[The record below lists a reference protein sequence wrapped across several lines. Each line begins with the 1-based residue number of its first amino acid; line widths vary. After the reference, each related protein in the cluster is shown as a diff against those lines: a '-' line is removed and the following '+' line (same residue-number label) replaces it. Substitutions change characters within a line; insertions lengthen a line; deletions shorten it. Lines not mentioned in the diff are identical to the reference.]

1 MYFELKLSF
10 DLFSSTATQTIIPS
24 APSTFDNCFRCLVI
38 LILLACFVQLHLIWR
53 TLQPSPNAP
62 ADGTTPVDSAQ
73 SLSVSRG
80 SKAATSQSHTPPS
93 VQAQETPT
101 ASNEEAPLA
110 QRPIKDRVPIAQA
123 PVPPEQTET
132 QVNDVYLDNERLV
145 RDRKHTG
152 VIGQKWRTKRHLLYE
167 RTGSR
172 QGLRGSSQLVVDRP
186 PEPADL
192 VLPGTHQHV
201 DPIPEKPACSSLPP
215 AHPIIEGTSITKQNV
230 GTTSHDPLPPISA
243 QTQDSEAENSKN
255 SPLKRTLVGHDLAS
269 DVPFVVLGV
278 GVGDER
284 LPGPRHDIE
293 LIAKHLPKNLFQ
305 ALIDTDATQAA
316 IHREIQ
322 GIFERVLPST
332 SVILYFT
339 GHGNDR
345 NALTLSNGQSVGVDI
360 LLEWIDQTRKD
371 TGKCLPV
378 FLVFDH
384 CRETHDLPLDMSAAK
399 LEQVYII
406 WACLPRQQAY
416 EVGLEENLPYS
427 EFLKIICLTL
437 KELLMN
443 KPQSPSYFLERA
455 VHWMS
460 VAVRVHRGF
469 ICERAKCPDPW
480 LTCLCVT
487 CYAGGLCEHSTHSPD
502 DKRPIQTPAGWF
514 SESKLYSRP
523 RDKHARTIGAIKW
536 LDQVQCDEE

>member
-10 DLFSSTATQTIIPS
+10 DPFSSTATQTIIPS

-80 SKAATSQSHTPPS
+80 SKAATSQSHTPNS
-93 VQAQETPT
+93 VQAQEAST
-101 ASNEEAPLA
+101 ASNEEAPLM

-132 QVNDVYLDNERLV
+132 QANPNQQTSLFVPVA
-145 RDRKHTG
+145 RK
-152 VIGQKWRTKRHLLYE
+152 
-167 RTGSR
+167 GSR

-201 DPIPEKPACSSLPP
+201 DPIPEKPACSSLSP

-230 GTTSHDPLPPISA
+230 GTTSHDPLPPILA

-293 LIAKHLPKNLFQ
+293 LIAKHLPKNLFR

-322 GIFERVLPST
+322 GIFEHVLPST

-345 NALTLSNGQSVGVDI
+345 NALTLSNG
-360 LLEWIDQTRKD
+360 
-371 TGKCLPV
+371 
-378 FLVFDH
+378 
-384 CRETHDLPLDMSAAK
+384 
-399 LEQVYII
+399 
-406 WACLPRQQAY
+406 
-416 EVGLEENLPYS
+416 
-427 EFLKIICLTL
+427 
-437 KELLMN
+437 
-443 KPQSPSYFLERA
+443 
-455 VHWMS
+455 
-460 VAVRVHRGF
+460 
-469 ICERAKCPDPW
+469 
-480 LTCLCVT
+480 
-487 CYAGGLCEHSTHSPD
+487 
-502 DKRPIQTPAGWF
+502 
-514 SESKLYSRP
+514 
-523 RDKHARTIGAIKW
+523 
-536 LDQVQCDEE
+536 